1 MLFLNQTILLGKKM
15 KISKKNLN
23 FLIDTFLF
31 ESEEK
36 ETEQEKFDRLNAQ
49 HIERYGYPLSKESEA
64 YKSTKPTSPTVYF
77 DELKKIPNT
86 ASQNKDNYP
95 SLEDFYEEYIS
106 LATLVRQNT
115 SNLNGLYP
123 KIAQDKYDIKRILKK
138 LKMKEDPIFI
148 NK

>member
-1 MLFLNQTILLGKKM
+1 M